1 MSLNSKNLDRRNF
14 FHRLNSIE
22 SNIPKRRN
30 NKKNF
35 GKIDKNINS
44 YISSKNKK
52 SPFFG
57 RKKNC
62 FNCDN
67 KILEENPLSFDMR
80 DNEEKNKL
88 IKEINRSV
96 NELKLQDKEIKKY
109 QDLYG
114 AIKEQ
119 NKTNQ
124 YILNQIIK
132 EGKETKEE
140 NNKNDKSES
149 KSENNLIKVLY
160 SEKKKEKQLS
170 DSKDNIIEPLS
181 SRETDKMDLFQTN
194 PFLLIKPTK
203 NDLFSKTARDN
214 IIKNNLFSSKSK
226 EKENILN
233 SIQNRKRLFQIN
245 FLKRELGYYNKAI
258 DKENK
263 KLEMFKKKEKTSKY
277 IQVQNELDLQNK
289 ELEDLIKLYNIYQKK
304 IKEYKTAIYFYK
316 IKNNNYI
323 SSINDIK
330 NRINK
335 NYKSLNDDLEED
347 IPKIELDKKAFEEN
361 ISLYKTKNY
370 KIKKEIDEYKKKEKS
385 LIEFIQNS
393 LIILSERNKN
403 NIEINNSYD
412 LEIKLK
418 KKLELKN
425 TKLEKVKIINSD
437 LNEYIKKLAS
447 NKINK
452 FEDKIKYEQMEQ
464 EHIKKIKGEI
474 SDINREIQKNNY
486 QNDVEENELKI
497 EINTKNEILNE
508 QKNEIEKLDK
518 DEEHLKNHIDK
529 LNKELKLITDNIN
542 NKNEELQKLNNL
554 LNNNMIVNNNL

>member
-67 KILEENPLSFDMR
+67 KIQEENPLSFDMR

-124 YILNQIIK
+124 YILNQIIN

-149 KSENNLIKVLY
+149 KSENNLLIKVLY

-316 IKNNNYI
+316 IKNDNYI
-323 SSINDIK
+323 SSINEIR

-347 IPKIELDKKAFEEN
+347 IPKMESDKKAFEEK
-361 ISLYKTKNY
+361 ISLYKTENY

-393 LIILSERNKN
+393 LIFLSERNKN

-437 LNEYIKKLAS
+437 LNEYIKKSAS

-486 QNDVEENELKI
+486 QNDVEENELEI

-554 LNNNMIVNNNL
+554 LNNNMIV